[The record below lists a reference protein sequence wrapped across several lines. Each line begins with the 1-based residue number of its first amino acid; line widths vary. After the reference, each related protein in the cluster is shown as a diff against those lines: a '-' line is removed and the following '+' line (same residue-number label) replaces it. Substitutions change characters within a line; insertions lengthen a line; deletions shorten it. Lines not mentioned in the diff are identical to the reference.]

1 MTIKDFALLIDQKVQ
16 MKQMTH
22 MDAIL
27 EYCKEKE
34 IEPDTITHLINRTL
48 KEKIKLNEFEEL
60 HYLLKEKRYR
70 FSGWI

>member
-1 MTIKDFALLIDQKVQ
+1 

-48 KEKIKLNEFEEL
+48 KEKIKLNAEEL
-60 HYLLKEKRYR
+60 HYLPK
-70 FSGWI
+70 SGALPI

>member
-1 MTIKDFALLIDQKVQ
+1 

-48 KEKIKLNEFEEL
+48 KEKIKLNAEEL
-60 HYLLKEKRYR
+60 HYLPKSSILP
-70 FSGWI
+70 I

>member
-1 MTIKDFALLIDQKVQ
+1 
-16 MKQMTH
+16 MTH

-48 KEKIKLNEFEEL
+48 KDKIKLNAEEL
-60 HYLLKEKRYR
+60 HYLPK
-70 FSGWI
+70 SGALPI

>member
-1 MTIKDFALLIDQKVQ
+1 MTPKDFAILIDQKVQ

-48 KEKIKLNEFEEL
+48 KEKIKLNAEEL
-60 HYLLKEKRYR
+60 HYLPK
-70 FSGWI
+70 SGTLPV